1 MLTVFMF
8 IASSCFDFIN
18 STDEDPDKPRSLS
31 KTEAKQVQAS
41 NEFSFDIFKELSVG
55 QADSNVFISPLS
67 IYYALGMT
75 YNGTAGETAEEM
87 KNTLHLPEETSEE
100 INSSFETLMEYL
112 LGLDPDVYT
121 ANRKFYLV

>member
-1 MLTVFMF
+1 MF

-75 YNGTAGETAEEM
+75 YNGAAGETAEEM